1 MAKSKPKRT
10 NGHIAE
16 GNGNG
21 KRSGNGRPAPSAL
34 RRKDGL
40 LTTGD
45 MARLSRNTL
54 RTVRFYEQEGLLEPE
69 DRSEGGHRLFP
80 ERELRKLMLVSD
92 LRAAGLTL
100 EEIRDLL
107 RVKVAQRTGAAASR
121 AVIARLDAQ
130 LELLTT
136 RVDVLKRLTSELALA
151 RKHLAECACAKC
163 HNPRAFPNNC
173 QSCDNV
179 RKHGSVPDALSVLW
193 RIDP

>member
-1 MAKSKPKRT
+1 MAKSKPKPR
-10 NGHIAE
+10 NGHLAG

-21 KRSGNGRPAPSAL
+21 SGHGHDLPTP

-80 ERELRKLMLVSD
+80 ARELRKLLLVSD

-100 EEIRDLL
+100 DEIRDLL
-107 RVKVAQRTGAAASR
+107 AVKIEQRTGAAASR
-121 AVIARLDAQ
+121 AVIARLDEQ
-130 LELLTT
+130 VKMLSS
-136 RVDVLKRLTSELALA
+136 RVDVLQRLAKDLAGA
-151 RKHLAECACAKC
+151 RKHLSECECAKC
-163 HNPRAFPNNC
+163 HNPRAFPGNC